1 MTTPNSGSP
10 HSANARQLLQDLQD
24 KFPVMRDCRPLAIGI
39 DKQLLARLPDV
50 DRKHLRIALGIHTHS
65 LRYLK
70 ALEKAQVRLD
80 LEGNP
85 AGEVTPEQRVY
96 AGGLVKERLERQAA
110 QRRAQREADAL
121 ARQHAEKL
129 GRLVEKFGRLK

>member
-1 MTTPNSGSP
+1 MNTTNPGSA
-10 HSANARQLLQDLQD
+10 HSASARQLLKDLHD
-24 KFPVMRDCRPLAIGI
+24 SFPVLRDCRPLAIGI
-39 DKQLLARLPDV
+39 DKQLLARLPDL

-70 ALEKAQVRLD
+70 AIEKAQVRLD

-96 AGGLVKERLERQAA
+96 ASQLVKERLEKQAA